1 MYIHQAKNKDGIYY
15 SFSYMDEKT
24 GKRTRLK
31 RSHHP
36 YFTNYDEALAG
47 PRDRTATRPV

>member
-1 MYIHQAKNKDGIYY
+1 MYIRQRKNKDGLYY

-31 RSHHP
+31 RSQHP
-36 YFTNYDEALAG
+36 HFTDYEE
-47 PRDRTATRPV
+47 P